1 MRFLFFPMVPVFCSL
16 LVSLDSFGAES
27 PDTASSPVPP
37 DTFWLIPHTHWEGA
51 VFKTRQEYLDMGL
64 PHILTALRLLEK
76 YPDYRFVLDQ
86 VCYVKP
92 FLERYPEEQAAFRKM
107 VAEGRLQIVGG
118 TDVMADENM
127 PGGESFVRQ
136 ILYGKGYYRRTLG
149 IDVTVSWQLDSFGHH
164 GQMPQL
170 LQLAGYKSFWFFR
183 GVPNPDVPMEFVWEG
198 IDGSQIPAFWTP
210 TPAGY
215 AMFYGIPQTMPE
227 FNEFAQ
233 RQFDSLTP
241 FVRSPDRVALMGP
254 DVAEPEFSLP
264 SMVEKFNLQN
274 EVPFQIC
281 FAVPTDFETVVDQ
294 RKNRPVI
301 RGELNPIFQ
310 GTYSSRIEL
319 KQRMRDLERLL
330 TTAEKLSVL
339 SGLWGE
345 PVNNQIL
352 WEAWEPLLFNQAHD
366 LMSGVMTDHVYED
379 TLRGYD
385 FSRRLAE
392 EAVEKRLQAIVF
404 KMDTTGPGIPLV
416 IFNSLNWPRS
426 DVAEVE
432 LGFSQGGVRDLKVTN
447 PAGQA
452 IPVQLL
458 NTTCYE
464 DGGFKTARI
473 LFLAQ
478 NVPALGYSTYHVL
491 PLDSTGEFP
500 AGKSQQIPGN
510 AIENEFYHLS
520 FDLQTGAMTS
530 LIVKTDQ
537 WEVLSGPANIISCQ
551 PDAGDLWEL
560 YRTLDGSSRIAMK
573 DRQPV
578 PQPENAKLSSQ
589 FTPESSLLEVGP
601 VFSQYHVSYRFGE
614 KGTLVSTVRLY
625 NGLRR
630 IDFHTEIIN
639 QEKQVRYQV
648 LFPTSIEDGQSVHE
662 IPFGAIPRPEG
673 IEFPAQNWIDYHND
687 RQGLALLNRGLPGNV
702 VADATLMLS
711 LMRSTSILGYG
722 SIGGYEQ
729 GVSSESGYDL
739 GKRFHFHYA
748 LVPHL
753 GPWHQAGLWQQ
764 GWEFNQPLLVCKTTS
779 HKGTVP
785 SEFGLVEVSHP
796 NVVLSAA
803 MPGDEEGTAIFRV
816 YEAAGRSVSKGTV
829 TFRTAI
835 SSASET
841 NLIEDPLR
849 KLEVTN
855 NTLQFDLGPFQ
866 IRTFKL
872 KLSPL

>member
-1 MRFLFFPMVPVFCSL
+1 MCFQFLVVCLVICILLIPVNH
-16 LVSLDSFGAES
+16 VGAELS
-27 PDTASSPVPP
+27 EGIADSLNQ

-64 PHILTALRLLEK
+64 SHILTALRLLQMH
-76 YPDYRFVLDQ
+76 PDYRFVLDQ

-92 FLERYPEEQAAFRKM
+92 FLERYPEEGAIFRKM
-107 VAEGRLQIVGG
+107 VSEGRLEIVGG

-127 PGGESFVRQ
+127 PSGESFVRQ
-136 ILYGKGYYRRTLG
+136 ILYGKGYYRRTLDV
-149 IDVTVSWQLDSFGHH
+149 DVTVSWQLDSFGHH

-183 GVPNPDVPMEFVWEG
+183 GVPNPEVPMEFLWEG
-198 IDGSQIPAFWTP
+198 IDGSQIPAFWTS
-210 TPAGY
+210 TPSGY
-215 AMFYGIPQTMPE
+215 AMFYGIPQSMPE
-227 FNEFAQ
+227 FTEFAKQ
-233 RQFDSLTP
+233 QFNSLTA

-264 SMVEKFNLQN
+264 PLVEKFNQQN
-274 EVPFQIC
+274 NVPFNIR
-281 FAVPTDFETVVDQ
+281 FTVPTDFETVVAQ
-294 RKNRPVI
+294 RMDRPVI

-319 KQRMRDLERLL
+319 KQKMRDLERLL
-330 TTAEKLSVL
+330 TAAEKLGVL
-339 SGLWGE
+339 SGVLGE
-345 PVNNQIL
+345 PVNNQRL
-352 WEAWEPLLFNQAHD
+352 WGAWEPLLFNQAHD

-385 FSRRLAE
+385 FAKRLAE
-392 EAVEKRLQAIVF
+392 EATETGLQKVVS
-404 KMDTTGPGIPLV
+404 KMDTTDPGIPLV

-432 LGFSQGGVRDLKVTN
+432 LGFSHGDVRDLKVTN
-447 PAGQA
+447 STGEA
-452 IPVQLL
+452 IPAQLL
-458 NTTCYE
+458 STTCYE
-464 DGGFKTARI
+464 NGGFKTARI

-491 PLDSTGEFP
+491 PLDSPGEFP
-500 AGKSQQIPGN
+500 SRKSQQIQGN
-510 AIENEFYHLS
+510 AIENEFYHMS
-520 FDLQTGAMTS
+520 FDLQTGAMAS
-530 LIVKTDQ
+530 LIVKSDQ
-537 WEVLSGPANIISCQ
+537 WEVLRGPANVISCQ

-573 DRQPV
+573 NRQPV
-578 PQPENAKLSSQ
+578 PQPENVKLSSQ

-601 VFSQYHVSYRFGE
+601 VFSQYQVSHRFGE
-614 KGTLVSTVRLY
+614 KGTLATTVRLY

-648 LFPTSIEDGQSVHE
+648 LFPTSIEDGQCVHE

-702 VADATLMLS
+702 VTDATLMLS

-753 GPWHQAGLWQQ
+753 GPWQETGIWQQ

-779 HKGTVP
+779 HKGTLP
-785 SEFGLVEVSHP
+785 NEWGLVEVSHP
-796 NVVLSAA
+796 NVVLSAV
-803 MPGDEEGTAIFRV
+803 MPGGEEGTAIFRV
-816 YEAAGRSVSKGTV
+816 YEATGRSAREV
-829 TFRTAI
+829 TLKLRTDI
-835 SSASET
+835 SSAYET
-841 NLIEDPLR
+841 NLMEDPVQ
-849 KLEVTN
+849 KLEITN
-855 NTLQFDLGPFQ
+855 NILQFDLGPFQ

-872 KLSPL
+872 KLIPL